1 MANLMK
7 AWAKAD
13 ADGSGT
19 LDKEELKVVLESM
32 NRNEEESL
40 KRAWRRGQGSAA
52 LLLCAAVRR
61 LHATD

>member
-32 NRNEEESL
+32 NRNQLYSY
-40 KRAWRRGQGSAA
+40 ASYY
-52 LLLCAAVRR
+52 LL
-61 LHATD
+61 D